1 MLAKYNCVL
10 SSLSVP
16 TRALMAGNEASK
28 QTRAFETLFGSCH
41 LGWGWHS
48 RSEHQG
54 KLCFCFSLER
64 NGKSCGYRHERELGL
79 DNWSLWQ
86 AFPWLCCPE
95 RGKSLTGTSQGFTDE
110 TSLKPNH
117 ERWQLMGGEKKNL
130 QNGTGC
136 PPSRSLHRMSKVICG
151 ELGREVYLKTSLEHV
166 YNILRCLILLWTVD
180 SFLPL
185 KSMWELPAKQ
195 KRKWGQSAWTPKRA
209 SKSWRDYKIRDDQE

>member
-54 KLCFCFSLER
+54 KSCFCFSLER
-64 NGKSCGYRHERELGL
+64 NGKSCEYRHEREPGL

-117 ERWQLMGGEKKNL
+117 ERWQLMGGEKKSPKWDWLSAL
-130 QNGTGC
+130 QITSQDVKGYLWGTRKGSVFENIVGTC
-136 PPSRSLHRMSKVICG
+136 IQHLKVFDPFMNCWQLLAI
-151 ELGREVYLKTSLEHV
+151 EVHV
-166 YNILRCLILLWTVD
+166 RIASQAKEEMGPECLD
-180 SFLPL
+180 P
-185 KSMWELPAKQ
+185 
-195 KRKWGQSAWTPKRA
+195 
-209 SKSWRDYKIRDDQE
+209 